1 MKRIIT
7 TTVLNR
13 AGVLNRITGLFTKRN
28 FNIESISVGHTETSD
43 ISRMTFVVHVEDDK
57 AAEQVTKQLHKQIDV
72 LKVHDITNQA
82 AVARELALIKV
93 TSPVAMRNEMY
104 ALIEPFRATII
115 DVSRDSVIIQATGTS
130 EKIEAIIDLLKPY
143 GVKEVTRTGTIAL
156 KRGTQK
162 TSSSEKVTSIL

>member
-1 MKRIIT
+1 
-7 TTVLNR
+7 L
-13 AGVLNRITGLFTKRN
+13 
-28 FNIESISVGHTETSD
+28 
-43 ISRMTFVVHVEDDK
+43 
-57 AAEQVTKQLHKQIDV
+57 
-72 LKVHDITNQA
+72 
-82 AVARELALIKV
+82 
-93 TSPVAMRNEMY
+93 
-104 ALIEPFRATII
+104 PFRATII